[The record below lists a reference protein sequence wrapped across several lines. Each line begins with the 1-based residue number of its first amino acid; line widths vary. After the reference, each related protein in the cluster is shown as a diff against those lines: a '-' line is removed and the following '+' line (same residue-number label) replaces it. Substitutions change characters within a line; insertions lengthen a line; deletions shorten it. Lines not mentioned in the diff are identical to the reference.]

1 MNLRQ
6 IQKTKKKYKMAITAS
21 DVNKLRQ
28 QTGAGM
34 MDCKNALVEANGDF
48 EAAIDILRKKGQK
61 IAAKRGDNEAKEG
74 VVLAQASADGKSGV
88 ILTLNCETDFVAKN
102 EGYVSL
108 VQSLVDIALTKKPAS
123 VDELM
128 SLSYDDKLS
137 VSEKITEQI
146 GVIGEKL
153 DLSNYAVVNAEKV
166 VAYNHPGNQ
175 LATLVGFSADG
186 SDMNEVGRQ
195 VAMQVAAMNP
205 LAIDKSGVDDSTISR
220 ELEIGKELA
229 IQEGKPAEMAEKIA
243 QGRLNKFFKENTLLS
258 QQFIRDEKVTV
269 EQFLDNTSKGLTVTD
284 FKRFSLS

>member
-1 MNLRQ
+1 
-6 IQKTKKKYKMAITAS
+6 MAITAA

-48 EAAIDILRKKGQK
+48 ETAIDVLRKKGQK
-61 IAAKRGDNEAKEG
+61 IAAKRGDNDAKEG
-74 VVLAQASADGKSGV
+74 IIIAQASEDGKAGV

-108 VQSLVDIALTKKPAS
+108 VQSLVDLALTNLPES
-123 VDELM
+123 VEALKA
-128 SLSYDDKLS
+128 LSYDGKLS
-137 VSEKITEQI
+137 VEDKITEQI

-153 DLSNYAVVNAEKV
+153 DLSGFAVMRGDKV

-175 LATLVGFSADG
+175 LATMIVLNG
-186 SDMNEVGRQ
+186 SSEAAAEAGRQ

-205 LAIDKSGVDDSTISR
+205 IAINKEGVDARTIER
-220 ELEIGKELA
+220 EIEIGKELA
-229 IQEGKPAEMAEKIA
+229 IQEGKPADMAEKIA
-243 QGRLNKFFKENTLLS
+243 LGRLNKFFQENTLLS
-258 QQFIRDEKVTV
+258 QQFVRDNKLTV
-269 EQFLDNTSKGLTVTD
+269 DQFLNTTEKGLTVTD

>member
-1 MNLRQ
+1 
-6 IQKTKKKYKMAITAS
+6 MAITAS

-61 IAAKRGDNEAKEG
+61 IAAKRGDNDAKEG
-74 VVLAQASADGKSGV
+74 IILAQASADGQSGI
-88 ILTLNCETDFVAKN
+88 ILGLNCETDFVAKN
-102 EGYVSL
+102 EGYIAL
-108 VQSLVDIALTKKPAS
+108 VQSLVDIALAHKPDTAAA
-123 VDELM
+123 LKA
-128 SLSYDDKLS
+128 LRYDDRLT
-137 VSEKITEQI
+137 VDEKITEQI
-146 GVIGEKL
+146 GLIGEKL
-153 DLSNYAVVNAEKV
+153 ELSNYAVVDASKV

-186 SDMNEVGRQ
+186 SDMDEVGRQ

-205 LAIDKSGVDDSTISR
+205 IAIDKSGVDERTIER

-229 IQEGKPAEMAEKIA
+229 IQEGKPAEMAEKIS

-258 QQFIRDEKVTV
+258 QQFIRDDKLTV
-269 EQFLDNTSKGLTVTD
+269 EQFLENTASGLTVTE

>member
-1 MNLRQ
+1 MV
-6 IQKTKKKYKMAITAS
+6 ITAS

-74 VVLAQASADGKSGV
+74 VVLAQSSTDGKSGV

-102 EGYVSL
+102 EGYVTL
-108 VQSLVDIALTKKPAS
+108 VQSLVDLALANKPSS
-123 VDELM
+123 VDQLM
-128 SLSYDDKLS
+128 ALPYDERLS

-153 DLSNYAVVNAEKV
+153 DLSNYAVVTGEKV

-205 LAIDKSGVDDSTISR
+205 LAIDKSGVDDTTISR

-229 IQEGKPAEMAEKIA
+229 IQEGKPADMADKIA

-269 EQFLDNTSKGLTVTD
+269 EQFLDNTVKGLTVTD

>member
-1 MNLRQ
+1 
-6 IQKTKKKYKMAITAS
+6 MAITAS

-74 VVLAQASADGKSGV
+74 VVLAQATTDGKSGV

-102 EGYVSL
+102 EGYVTL
-108 VQSLVDIALTKKPAS
+108 VQSLVDLALANKPSS
-123 VDELM
+123 VDQLM
-128 SLSYDDKLS
+128 ALPYDERLS

-153 DLSNYAVVNAEKV
+153 DLSNYAVVTGEKV

-205 LAIDKSGVDDSTISR
+205 LAIDKSGVDDTTISR

-229 IQEGKPAEMAEKIA
+229 IQEGKPADMADKIA

-269 EQFLDNTSKGLTVTD
+269 EQFLDNTVKGLTVTD